1 MKNILTI
8 LVAVSLVV
16 FLSGASASAQGKGP
30 GSGSGASVGQGHG
43 QENGHDHDQA
53 KTSSDAKADHDSHS
67 DWQTKFNERLQNN
80 PTLASRV
87 DKLLAGTD
95 LKTAESGFKN
105 GGQFIAALHVS
116 KNLGI
121 PFDQLK
127 AKMTGING
135 QTGQAATA
143 PMSLGK
149 AIHELKPT
157 LSQDQAND
165 EAKRGEKQATETEK
179 NSTKTGE

>member
-1 MKNILTI
+1 MKNILTL

-16 FLSGASASAQGKGP
+16 FLSGASALAQGKGP
-30 GSGSGASVGQGHG
+30 GSGPGASAGQGHG
-43 QENGHDHDQA
+43 QGAAHDHDQA
-53 KTSSDAKADHDSHS
+53 KTNSDAKADHDSHS

-87 DKLLAGTD
+87 DKLLAGAD

-135 QTGQAATA
+135 QTAQAASA

-157 LSQDQAND
+157 LTQDQAND
-165 EAKRGEKQATETEK
+165 EAKRAEKQATETEK
-179 NSTKTGE
+179 NSTRTGE